1 MASAILK
8 NLKRDDYVAEIY
20 ASTRSSFLPF
30 VFPIKDSSNMYDHTY
45 IHTGRQAGRQSV
57 NQTDRQTDRHTEI
70 PEIQTYRHAYRQTY
84 IQACINIHTGTYNR
98 ISSIHKYTHVYMYL
112 YRLYPVPADQ
122 AFWKV
127 AKWRTHL
134 YLIDDVSLP
143 VVSQSL
149 VLSTKIGVSSRK
161 GLRFFKSFDPLAVDN
176 WNPPGAQGV
185 SSANGPWSA
194 KLSGLNSLDDLI
206 SHPNRTVQ

>member
-1 MASAILK
+1 MHAC
-8 NLKRDDYVAEIY
+8 
-20 ASTRSSFLPF
+20 
-30 VFPIKDSSNMYDHTY
+30 
-45 IHTGRQAGRQSV
+45 RQAGRRS
-57 NQTDRQTDRHTEI
+57 DRQTDIQRYQRYRHTDMH
-70 PEIQTYRHAYRQTY
+70 TDRHTD
-84 IQACINIHTGTYNR
+84 IQACVYIHTGTYNH
-98 ISSIHKYTHVYMYL
+98 ISIYTSIHMYTYI

-143 VVSQSL
+143 VVRQSL

-161 GLRFFKSFDPLAVDN
+161 GLRFFRSFDPLAVDT

-206 SHPNRTVQ
+206 SHLAIGPNNFLLPPNRTVQ